1 MKRVNQCVN
10 DFFQSWKDQNWEEMY
25 NNCQI
30 TWKDAKKQSE
40 LEKHFDLP
48 EWKLKDFKVTGF
60 TNFSNTKKTFMVE
73 LSFADGRVENHMAIV
88 FCEAAPYNPAAYGT
102 WGVNPV
108 SVVRNFGTIK
118 TKPKKVK
125 HEGKK

>member
-1 MKRVNQCVN
+1 MKRVNECVN

-40 LEKHFDLP
+40 IEKHFDLP

-60 TNFSNTKKTFMVE
+60 TNFSNTKKTFAVE

-88 FCEAAPYNPAAYGT
+88 FCEAAPYNPVPYGT

-118 TKPKKVK
+118 KAPKKVK
-125 HEGKK
+125 NEGKK